1 MFPPP
6 GAKRLFPPR
15 GAKRRWGRWPARA
28 GGGLGG
34 GGPEG
39 RRGFCFLPQERSDV
53 WGRWPGGPEGVSWPP
68 EQEPPPGLAGL
79 PQTPL
84 PPSGDSPQR
93 SLRSLGGE
101 TGGETAIWFGGR
113 RSSRRLSTGAAGETM
128 SRRCGDQG
136 SPVVVDHCLGEVG
149 VVLTHHRCLLMF
161 RLSDGEGV
169 DDSGRSRKTRCCS
182 RHGCR
187 VAPGRPSKEKAA
199 SAAAQRR
206 RRWTISQIID
216 FLPEP
221 APPRSCS
228 LRSPSTSPFFPQ
240 VAEAQ
245 YGDSW
250 DWLSRHLATKS
261 GQPRKG
267 ISPLAIV
274 VTSSHPGSRSMC
286 R

>member
-1 MFPPP
+1 L
-6 GAKRLFPPR
+6 GEVAR
-15 GAKRRWGRWPARA
+15 RA
-28 GGGLGG
+28 GGGSVSSPRSAATFGG

-39 RRGFCFLPQERSDV
+39 RRGFLGRRS
-53 WGRWPGGPEGVSWPP
+53 RS
-68 EQEPPPGLAGL
+68 
-79 PQTPL
+79 PL
-84 PPSGDSPQR
+84 PAWPDSPKPPSPLR
-93 SLRSLGGE
+93 GTPPNAHFVRWGEKSLLRSLGGE